1 MASSSPLSA
10 FSCEVN
16 VLSLQMASEHH
27 PGLLCLAFHECT
39 HTLENMKQACQD
51 QVRVVVKAVPAEK
64 TFRNLS
70 LAHSASSLSLGPT
83 LSQLTGQQLS
93 AASSSTL
100 TLEVGSY
107 WQVPMVPTLSK
118 PFLVIGR
125 ETVQQPPTG

>member
-51 QVRVVVKAVPAEK
+51 QVRVVKAVPAEK

-70 LAHSASSLSLGPT
+70 LAVSILSEPGPH
-83 LSQLTGQQLS
+83 
-93 AASSSTL
+93 
-100 TLEVGSY
+100 
-107 WQVPMVPTLSK
+107 P
-118 PFLVIGR
+118 
-125 ETVQQPPTG
+125 